1 MKLSQLVSQ
10 LFPMEVGAQRVRLYA
25 TSVAFSAIIALSS
38 IIEVWVGEW
47 PIFSNNP
54 VFWSLIVFLIGAGI
68 SCAMDLPMQTSVDS
82 MSYAIHFVSLFGSIL
97 WIKPFALLVYETV
110 QCNAATDQQRNAYTA
125 CINGFPSQLVD
136 RQMKNACL
144 LQTRIDVAVMGT
156 GTCPW
161 TVASNSAAIIA
172 LEFIFLIMT
181 LLVLLYSAWVG
192 IVLAKRYSKG
202 VANVAKGASMVSL
215 APPPSSS
222 FGGK

>member
-1 MKLSQLVSQ
+1 MKWSQVASQ
-10 LFPMEVGAQRVRLYA
+10 LFPSEASALRSRLYL

-47 PIFSNNP
+47 PIFSSNP

-68 SCAMDLPMQTSVDS
+68 SCSVDLPAQTSVDS

-110 QCNAATDQQRNAYTA
+110 QCNSATDQQRNAYTA

-144 LQTRIDVAVMGT
+144 LQTRIDVSVMGT

-161 TVASNSAAIIA
+161 TVATNSAAIIA
-172 LEFIFLIMT
+172 LEFIFLALV
-181 LLVLLYSAWVG
+181 LLVLLYAAWIG
-192 IVLAKRYSKG
+192 IVMAKKYTRG
-202 VANVAKGASMVSL
+202 VAVAQATARLAPSSGGPPKGAN
-215 APPPSSS
+215 
-222 FGGK
+222 